1 MPQNEFTPRE
11 DLGTLIA
18 APNENITM
26 SIPIMIKKKN
36 VEKRKYS
43 IEYEI
48 KSKDD
53 CSWVLP
59 FRYKSSNQSFVEGDF
74 ESSIYEKEENL
85 KSNLEI
91 LLERFLCLSAGFSKF
106 SSEVLEAR
114 KRRILESSIEAETG
128 PRTIAQVRREN
139 QKNEQEQ
146 VHVQLGDRKDVKYGA
161 GIESNSLND
170 IDITDSI
177 IDSKNLLNDQE
188 ISSNSIEEYSSE
200 ALNRFQCPETL
211 GVPRTSNDI
220 AVAERNND
228 SICISIYWIGKV
240 DGSIIRGVTM
250 IQNHS
255 LLPESS
261 LKDEILR
268 KQINENLRN
277 KKDTGSHNNLIHD
290 IHNNFSIS
298 HRNAVDYLSLGLQH
312 IQSVN
317 FSKHHEKLYITI
329 TLEVQSNCPKN
340 LIISAEV
347 LDKKNRSPSSD
358 LGSSNSTSVVSNTN
372 SGGDKNFFSQTQRG
386 LRWEKKLNF
395 FDIELKPYELKKF
408 EFTAVISQSGV
419 FGLNR

>member
-1 MPQNEFTPRE
+1 
-11 DLGTLIA
+11 
-18 APNENITM
+18 M
-26 SIPIMIKKKN
+26 SIPIMIKKKS
-36 VEKRKYS
+36 VEKRKYR

-48 KSKDD
+48 KSKDE

-59 FRYKSSNQSFVEGDF
+59 VRNKSSNQNCGEGDF
-74 ESSIYEKEENL
+74 ESSIYENEEIL

-106 SSEVLEAR
+106 SGDVHEAR

-146 VHVQLGDRKDVKYGA
+146 VHVQLGDQQDVKYGA
-161 GIESNSLND
+161 RIESNSSND
-170 IDITDSI
+170 IDIEITDSI
-177 IDSKNLLNDQE
+177 SNSKNLLYDQE
-188 ISSNSIEEYSSE
+188 VSSDSIEEHSLE
-200 ALNRFQCPETL
+200 VLNSFQCPETL
-211 GVPRTSNDI
+211 GVPGTSNDI
-220 AVAERNND
+220 AAAERNND
-228 SICISIYWIGKV
+228 SISISIYWLGKV
-240 DGSIIRGVTM
+240 HGRIIRGVTI

-261 LKDEILR
+261 LKDEILS
-268 KQINENLRN
+268 KQINDNLKN
-277 KKDTGSHNNLIHD
+277 KKDSGSHINSIQD
-290 IHNNFSIS
+290 IHNNLSIL

-329 TLEVQSNCPKN
+329 TLEVQSNCPKY
-340 LIISAEV
+340 LTISAEV

-358 LGSSNSTSVVSNTN
+358 LGLSNSTSVVSNNN
-372 SGGDKNFFSQTQRG
+372 SGGEKHFFSQTQRG
-386 LRWEKKLNF
+386 LRWEKKVNF